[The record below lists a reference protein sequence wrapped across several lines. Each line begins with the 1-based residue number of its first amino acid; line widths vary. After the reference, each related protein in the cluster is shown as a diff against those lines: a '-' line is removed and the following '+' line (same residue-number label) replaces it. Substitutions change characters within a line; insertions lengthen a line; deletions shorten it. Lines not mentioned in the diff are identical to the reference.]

1 MLSLRPYKQH
11 EWIGHGGHG
20 LLTGGGHT
28 GAGHTGA
35 GHGLIT
41 GHRMLLRM
49 QLKMLQI
56 GVTWLQFFGA
66 AGAQGKLQA
75 EACDTPASIA
85 AATINARNLFMG

>member
-1 MLSLRPYKQH
+1 
-11 EWIGHGGHG
+11 
-20 LLTGGGHT
+20 
-28 GAGHTGA
+28 
-35 GHGLIT
+35 
-41 GHRMLLRM
+41 MLLRM